1 MPSVRSRSGSAG
13 LIGKTVAFIGI
24 TNRQTYKNLL
34 YIALALPLGFVY
46 SAYVSFGFVFGFVLS
61 VVLVGFAILVG
72 TVLGARLIAAF
83 ERWLANVLL
92 DVKIEPLDDVDASNR
107 GLWSTVCAYLH
118 AASTWRSL
126 GFLSLKFW
134 FIFVAIVLVLLLS
147 AVVSLLLAPLRYPTD
162 IEFGTVNEEPVVW
175 TVETLP
181 EAGVALLVGIVLAT
195 VLLALSNGFAYVAG
209 RMAVALLGER
219 AQTVASN
226 TADTPP
232 DETTLAPA
240 FTRIDE

>member
-1 MPSVRSRSGSAG
+1 MPSVRARSESAG
-13 LIGKTVAFIGI
+13 FIGSTVAFIGI
-24 TNRQTYKNLL
+24 TDRQTYKNLL

-46 SAYVSFGFVFGFVLS
+46 SVYVSFGFLFGFVLS
-61 VVLVGFAILVG
+61 VVLVGFAVLIG
-72 TVLGARLIAAF
+72 TVLGARLIATF

-92 DVKIEPLDDVDASNR
+92 DVDIEPFNDVDASNR
-107 GLWSTVCAYLH
+107 GLWSTVRTYLH

-134 FIFVAIVLVLLLS
+134 FILVAIVLVLLLS

-162 IEFGTVNEEPVVW
+162 IEFGTVNDEPVVW

-181 EAGVALLVGIVLAT
+181 EAGVALLAGLVLAA

-209 RMAVALLGER
+209 RMAVALLGEPTEVSSD
-219 AQTVASN
+219 A
-226 TADTPP
+226 ADTAPERNAP
-232 DETTLAPA
+232 VPA
-240 FTRIDE
+240 FTRVE

>member
-1 MPSVRSRSGSAG
+1 MPSARSRSESAG

-24 TNRQTYKNLL
+24 TDRQTYKNLL

-46 SAYVSFGFVFGFVLS
+46 SAYVSFGFLFGFLLS

-92 DVKIEPLDDVDASNR
+92 DVEIEPFNDVDASNR
-107 GLWSTVCAYLH
+107 GLWSTVRAYLH

-126 GFLSLKFW
+126 GFLSVKFW
-134 FIFVAIVLVLLLS
+134 FVIVAIVLVLLSS

-181 EAGVALLVGIVLAT
+181 ESGVALLAGLVLAA
-195 VLLALSNGFAYVAG
+195 VLLALSNGFAYIAG
-209 RMAVALLGER
+209 RMAVALLGEP
-219 AQTVASN
+219 AEASSSIVE
-226 TADTPP
+226 TAS
-232 DETTLAPA
+232 ERNSSVQA
-240 FTRIDE
+240 FTRGE